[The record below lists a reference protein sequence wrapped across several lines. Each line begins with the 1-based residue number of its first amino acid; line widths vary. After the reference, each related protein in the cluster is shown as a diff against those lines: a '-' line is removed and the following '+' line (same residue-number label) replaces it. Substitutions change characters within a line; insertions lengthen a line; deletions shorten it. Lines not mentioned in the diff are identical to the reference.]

1 MNSPELHSN
10 ASPLEKL
17 LDYHRLLRIVEEEC
31 RSELDEDSTARLIV
45 LILDRIQRLELPA
58 ALQLDRAREARGC
71 TI

>member
-10 ASPLEKL
+10 SSPLEKL

-31 RSELDEDSTARLIV
+31 RSELDEESTAHLIG